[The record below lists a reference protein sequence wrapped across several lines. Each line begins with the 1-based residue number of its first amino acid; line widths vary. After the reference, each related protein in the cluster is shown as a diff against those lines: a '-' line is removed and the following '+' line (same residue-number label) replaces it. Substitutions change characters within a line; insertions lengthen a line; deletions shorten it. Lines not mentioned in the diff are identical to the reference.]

1 MLNPCFEMQCTRCLS
16 EISFKTDPA
25 STDYVVEAGATRN
38 FMALKLAE
46 EQAVREMEAEKEEE
60 RTNPMKVNKTMTH
73 CTSAESFK

>member
-1 MLNPCFEMQCTRCLS
+1 MIDLDFQCTRCLS

-60 RTNPMKVNKTMTH
+60 RTNPMKVCFFFLTCKNTLI
-73 CTSAESFK
+73 